1 VRGCET
7 KTLVLLAIA
16 LMLAN
21 TPCLAACIACSARPA
36 VPSCHHQAPSHEDN
50 KQPCPH
56 QLFRAMA
63 PSMRS
68 AYSPIYPDAQWSE
81 VETTAAPPD
90 ALVVPLGPVM
100 GLSPPRSGITHT
112 LVLRV

>member
-1 VRGCET
+1 VRGRET

-16 LMLAN
+16 LLLAN
-21 TPCLAACIACSARPA
+21 MPCLAACIACSARSAAP
-36 VPSCHHQAPSHEDN
+36 PCHHKAPPHDG

-63 PSMRS
+63 PATRS
-68 AYSPIYPDAQWSE
+68 AHSPMHSDAGWCE
-81 VETTAAPPD
+81 VEATPELPNAP
-90 ALVVPLGPVM
+90 VVPLGPLM
-100 GLSPPRSGITHT
+100 GLSPPRSDLTLI